1 MNRLT
6 QNIGN
11 WFAYAAKVWRREFYL
26 VTHDAGALI
35 FFVLLPLFY
44 PVVYTVIY
52 NPEVVRELP
61 VAVVDNSRTAES
73 RQLVRMMDATP
84 AIKLGGYAANLQEAR
99 QWMAEKDVFGVVV
112 IPEDYAR
119 KIGRGEQTVVNFY
132 SDMSLLLR
140 YRTFVSALTDV
151 QLATGAQIRQELMND
166 TGMSLA
172 EGSGSG
178 SPINNEAYFLG
189 DTEQGFASFII
200 PGIVVLILQQSMLL
214 GITLLGGTAS
224 ERRRRNRGIDP
235 MAIPGAPAS
244 ATVIGKAMCYTV
256 IYLPLA
262 IYILHFIPEWFNL
275 PHEGSAVDYLL
286 FIFPMLVASSFLG
299 LALCRFVKER
309 EMAFLLIVF
318 TSVLLLFLSGLTW
331 PRYAMSDLWR
341 WVGDCIPVV
350 WGVEGFIRINS
361 NGATLGEN
369 ATPFYWLWGLSAVY
383 FILAWLYTRSIT
395 RKKQ

>member
-1 MNRLT
+1 MNKLL
-6 QNIGN
+6 QHIKQ
-11 WFAYAAKVWRREFYL
+11 WFLAAARVWRREFYL
-26 VTHDAGALI
+26 VIHDQGALI

-52 NPEVVRELP
+52 NPELVRDLP

-73 RQLVRMMDATP
+73 RELVRMMDATP
-84 AIKLGGYAANLQEAR
+84 AISLGGYAANLQEAR
-99 QWMAEKDVFGVVV
+99 TWMNEKDVFGVVV

-119 KIGRGEQTVVNFY
+119 KIGRGEQVVVNFY

-151 QLATGAQIRQELMND
+151 QLATGAEIRQDVLDNAGVSMA
-166 TGMSLA
+166 G
-172 EGSGSG
+172 GSG

-200 PGIVVLILQQSMLL
+200 PGIVVLILQQSMIL

-224 ERRRRNRGIDP
+224 ERRRKNHGVDP
-235 MAIPGAPAS
+235 LAIPGAPAS
-244 ATVIGKAMCYTV
+244 ATVFGKALCYTV
-256 IYLPLA
+256 IYLPVS

-275 PHEGSAVDYLL
+275 PHQGSAVDYLL
-286 FIFPMLVASSFLG
+286 FIFPMLVAASFFG
-299 LALCRFVKER
+299 LAICKFVKER

-318 TSVLLLFLSGLTW
+318 TSVMLLFLSGLTW

-361 NGATLGEN
+361 NGATLAES
-369 ATPFYWLWGLSAVY
+369 ATPFYWLWALAAIY
-383 FILAWLYTRSIT
+383 FIAAWLYFRSLT
-395 RKKQ
+395 PKKKA